1 MELIK
6 SIKLL
11 SYEFKFKKYIDFIIN
26 QIITDSEKLQYS
38 YGWNF
43 IIIPYIY
50 WLIIFL
56 LKYLIL
62 TIPIWVPINMI
73 ITRITDSITITKN
86 KILK

>member
-1 MELIK
+1 M
-6 SIKLL
+6 
-11 SYEFKFKKYIDFIIN
+11 FQKYIDFIIN

-56 LKYLIL
+56 LKYLII

-73 ITRITDSITITKN
+73 ISRITDLITVTKN

>member
-1 MELIK
+1 M
-6 SIKLL
+6 
-11 SYEFKFKKYIDFIIN
+11 FKNYIDFIIN

-62 TIPIWVPINMI
+62 FKKYPIKAI
-73 ITRITDSITITKN
+73 IIYKYIIMEVA
-86 KILK
+86 IEYFW